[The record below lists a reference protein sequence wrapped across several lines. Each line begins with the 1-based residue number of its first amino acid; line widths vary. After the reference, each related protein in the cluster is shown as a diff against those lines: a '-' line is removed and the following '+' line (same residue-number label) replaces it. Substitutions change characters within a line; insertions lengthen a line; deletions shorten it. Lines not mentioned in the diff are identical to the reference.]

1 MNKNFITGGCSFTLG
16 NELSD
21 VVDGTTP
28 SKRSWSYQLMRNNT
42 KVVHDDY
49 ICTAKGGAGNS
60 AIARRVFNAVANT
73 KDISCVVV
81 MWSFLSRYD
90 WAMPRHKNL
99 ENTSTIDLNN
109 FIPIFGTTGSE
120 GFSDETPSVIVNF
133 PFSLI

>member
-21 VVDGTTP
+21 DVDGITP
-28 SKRSWSYQLMRNNT
+28 SKRSWAYQLMRNSA
-42 KVVHDDY
+42 KVMHDDY
-49 ICTAKGGAGNS
+49 ICVAKGGAGNS
-60 AIARRVFNAVANT
+60 GIARRVFNAVANIK

-99 ENTSTIDLNN
+99 EDTRWATISPWDTKMANEERHNALA
-109 FIPIFGTTGSE
+109 G
-120 GFSDETPSVIVNF
+120 
-133 PFSLI
+133 